1 MRRTVIGMAVLAAG
15 IVPGQ
20 AIGQM
25 AQPPCGDRDAIVER
39 LEAKWGEAFAGGGL
53 QSSSSL
59 FEVWMSPENGT
70 WTILKTNA
78 NGTACV
84 MASGTNWLES
94 LPGQAIS
101 GIKG

>member
-1 MRRTVIGMAVLAAG
+1 MRRAVTGLAFFAALAAPTQG
-15 IVPGQ
+15 L
-20 AIGQM
+20 GQM

-39 LEAKWGEAFAGGGL
+39 LEAKWGETFAGGGL

-59 FEVWMSPENGT
+59 FEVWMSAEKGT

-94 LPGQAIS
+94 LPSQQIS
-101 GIKG
+101 GTKG